1 MVDQGQLPIT
11 HIGKYRLLRE
21 IGRGG
26 MGIVYLGFD
35 EYNNREVAIKIAS
48 VAGITDEQ
56 YLQKFQK
63 MFFNEVRVAG
73 MLKHPNILTV
83 FDAGVEEPYYY
94 IVMEYVQNSRTLKD
108 FCKAGSLL
116 PVEQVVE
123 IIFKCCK
130 ALDYAHRHNII
141 HRDIKP
147 GNLLLTEGMN
157 VKIADFGI
165 AQIIRADTTQ
175 PAGLMGSPAYMSPE
189 QIREEVLTQQTDFFS
204 LGIVMYE
211 LLTGRSPFHADV
223 FSSVVRKILYE
234 EPMPLRFYRSDIPKT
249 LETIVAKAL
258 SKRLP
263 DRYKTGTQFA
273 TDLSL
278 TYINL
283 RDSDEEIDLG
293 EKFAILRELAFF
305 REFRDAEIWE
315 VLRAITWR
323 EFPPNTRVISEG
335 TIDQTF
341 YVIASGQ
348 VAVKKGDSTVAV
360 LAKGDCFGE
369 MGYLTGEKRTAS
381 IISLSDVMLLEI
393 NNSLIEQAS
402 PGCQLRFTK
411 VFLNTLLERLSK
423 TTADVAKSYT

>member
-1 MVDQGQLPIT
+1 MTDQGQLPIQ
-11 HIGKYRLLRE
+11 HIGKYRLLQE

-94 IVMEYVQNSRTLKD
+94 IVMEYVQKSRTLKD

-123 IIFKCCK
+123 TIFKCCK

-258 SKRLP
+258 SKRLS

-305 REFRDAEIWE
+305 RDFRDAEIGE
-315 VLRAITWR
+315 VLRAIIWR
-323 EFPPNTRVISEG
+323 DFPPNTRVISEG

-341 YVIASGQ
+341 YIIASGQ
-348 VAVKKGDSTVAV
+348 VAVKKGESTVSV

-381 IISLSDVMLLEI
+381 IISLSDVMLLEV
-393 NNSLIEQAS
+393 NSSLIEQAS

>member
-1 MVDQGQLPIT
+1 MTDQEQLPIQ

-94 IVMEYVQNSRTLKD
+94 IVMEYVQSSRTLKD

-123 IIFKCCK
+123 TIFKCCK

-234 EPMPLRFYRSDIPKT
+234 EPMPLRFYRSDVPKT

-293 EKFAILRELAFF
+293 EKFAILRELTFF
-305 REFRDAEIWE
+305 RDFRDAEIWE
-315 VLRAITWR
+315 VLRAIIWR
-323 EFPPNTRVISEG
+323 DFPPNTRVISEG

-348 VAVKKGDSTVAV
+348 VAVKKGESTVAV

-393 NNSLIEQAS
+393 NNTLIEQAS

>member
-1 MVDQGQLPIT
+1 MTDQGQLPIQ

-123 IIFKCCK
+123 TIFKCCK

-293 EKFAILRELAFF
+293 EKFAILRELTFF
-305 REFRDAEIWE
+305 RDFRDAEIWE
-315 VLRAITWR
+315 VLRAIIWR
-323 EFPPNTRVISEG
+323 DFPPNTRVISEG

-348 VAVKKGDSTVAV
+348 VAVKKGESTVAV